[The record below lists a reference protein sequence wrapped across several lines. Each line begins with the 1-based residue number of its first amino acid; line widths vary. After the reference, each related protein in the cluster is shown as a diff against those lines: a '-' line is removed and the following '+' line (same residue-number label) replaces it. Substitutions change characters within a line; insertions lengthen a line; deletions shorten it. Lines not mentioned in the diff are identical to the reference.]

1 MLHYPNQDDPKGP
14 PNVAATS
21 AAITSAL
28 APGPY
33 YWNVVPVDAEGNR
46 GVATQTSAFSWLWNS
61 VNAATMTDLDP
72 APEAFDL
79 RFSCN
84 PIPGA
89 ARYEVEI
96 NSSVDF
102 APGSK
107 VCCTAEKPT
116 TYTDETTS
124 FYWAVLPAVSTDGD
138 DALPLDLPN
147 PAKGYWRVRAD
158 DENLTGLT
166 WSVTGTFQKKLGA
179 PVPSAPNVVKG
190 DCLTVVLTTA
200 VVVVNLLS
208 DIALATVDPRLR
220 EA

>member
-1 MLHYPNQDDPKGP
+1 VLHYPNQDDPKGP

-107 VCCTAEKPT
+107 VCCTAAE
-116 TYTDETTS
+116 
-124 FYWAVLPAVSTDGD
+124 
-138 DALPLDLPN
+138 
-147 PAKGYWRVRAD
+147 AD
-158 DENLTGLT
+158 DLYRCARRSAASSSSPRRRPATSPRTG
-166 WSVTGTFQKKLGA
+166 S
-179 PVPSAPNVVKG
+179 
-190 DCLTVVLTTA
+190 
-200 VVVVNLLS
+200 
-208 DIALATVDPRLR
+208 
-220 EA
+220 